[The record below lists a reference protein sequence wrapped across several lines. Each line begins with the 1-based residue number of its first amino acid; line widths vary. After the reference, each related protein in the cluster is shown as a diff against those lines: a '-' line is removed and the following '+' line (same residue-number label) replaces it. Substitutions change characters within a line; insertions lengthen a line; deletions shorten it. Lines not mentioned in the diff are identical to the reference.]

1 MIKFNLLAQ
10 AIKNALR
17 DPEYYKEKTEEGY
30 LD

>member
-17 DPEYYKEKTEEGY
+17 DPEYYKEKGVESEE
-30 LD
+30 